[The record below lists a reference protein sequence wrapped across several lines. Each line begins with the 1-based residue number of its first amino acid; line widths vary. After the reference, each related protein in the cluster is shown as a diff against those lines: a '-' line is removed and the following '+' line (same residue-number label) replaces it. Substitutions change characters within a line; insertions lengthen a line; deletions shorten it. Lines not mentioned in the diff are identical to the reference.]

1 MGLWNKERVKKLE
14 IYKDRKQQWR
24 WRLVS
29 SNGRIMADSAESYTR
44 KDDAMRAAHRFRK
57 AAGSATIVYD
67 EQITLGKG
75 DKRHARG

>member
-1 MGLWNKERVKKLE
+1 MQLRTERAKKLE
-14 IYKDRKQQWR
+14 VYKDRKQQWR

-44 KDDAMRAAHRFRK
+44 KDDAVRAAARFRK
-57 AAGSATIVYD
+57 AASKATIVYD

-75 DKRHARG
+75 DKHNARG